1 MMGFGRVGVSH
12 RLTAGLMAITL
23 LTVLAAGVALY
34 GVDRFRDG
42 FDRIAKVRVGD
53 LVGVARLAQ
62 HAQAIAVTAPRL
74 AATIDRFERE
84 RAMRHLDDLFGQLT
98 VLFDE
103 LPGLDRDTAAVQ
115 ALLRYRQEFID
126 NLRRLDRL
134 VGDRHTA
141 EQRLRERLEAVNTVG
156 RDARAV
162 LRSLMEDTDRRFEE
176 GGDPHALY
184 TEVRV
189 GQDWLA
195 AFDEGVTSALVGA
208 SAANEGALDR
218 LIAAHGAAMGRTALA
233 LERLP
238 AAAASHLRPVV
249 GRLAQAADAEDGVF
263 ATRLALLVGQRQ
275 IQGAL
280 NRITTVSGQFVAA
293 SSNLFVDART
303 AVEKDRAE
311 FAVLMDRGAELLI
324 ALVLVSLIA
333 AGLVV
338 ALLRRRVIARLL
350 ELQRC
355 MRARADGYPVPIPV
369 EGNDELADMAA
380 AFAFFA
386 REIDRRE
393 ADLRAAKEQAE
404 RALDDLREAQDQLVS
419 TEKLAALGGLVAGV
433 AHEINT
439 PIGVALTGA
448 SFVHDRAEELQA
460 QVLEGRLK
468 RSEFERGVTQLT
480 ETCRRVLS
488 NIERAASLIQSFK
501 QVAVDQTS
509 GDRRRFQIGRYI
521 GDVAA
526 SLEPKLRSANVRVR
540 VLCPQDVEIDNHPG
554 VLSQILTNLIM
565 NSLTH
570 AFPAGEDG
578 SGRGGT
584 VEIAVGAEGNG
595 QIALRVSDDGQG
607 MTPDVLARVFD
618 PFFTTRRG
626 SGGTGLGLHIVH
638 NLVSK
643 SLGGRITVTST
654 PGAGTSF
661 SLRFP
666 ADAPAAADTT
676 AEPA

>member
-1 MMGFGRVGVSH
+1 MAWFGRVGVSH
-12 RLTAGLMAITL
+12 RLTAGLLAITL
-23 LTVLAAGVALY
+23 LTVVAAGLALY
-34 GVDRFRDG
+34 GVDRFRNG

-74 AATIDRFERE
+74 AATVDRFERE

-103 LPGLDRDTAAVQ
+103 LPGLDRDTPAVQ

-134 VGDRHTA
+134 VGDRHAA
-141 EQRLRERLEAVNTVG
+141 EQRLRDRVEAVNAVG
-156 RDARAV
+156 REARNV
-162 LRSLMEDTDRRFEE
+162 LRSLMDDADRRFQE
-176 GGDPHALY
+176 GADAHALY
-184 TEVRV
+184 DEAREV
-189 GQDWLA
+189 QEWLA
-195 AFDEGVTSALVGA
+195 AFDEGVTSALVAA
-208 SAANEGALDR
+208 SATNEGALDR
-218 LIAAHGAAMGRTALA
+218 LIATHGAAMGRTALA

-238 AAAASHLRPVV
+238 AASTVRLRPVL
-249 GRLAQAADAEDGVF
+249 GRLALAADGEDGVF
-263 ATRLALLVGQRQ
+263 ATRLALLAGQRQ

-303 AVEKDRAE
+303 AVENDRAE
-311 FAVLMDRGAELLI
+311 FAVLMDRGAGLLV
-324 ALVLVSLIA
+324 ALVLVSLVA
-333 AGLVV
+333 AGLVFAV
-338 ALLRRRVIARLL
+338 LRRRVIARLV

-355 MRARADGYPVPIPV
+355 MRARADGFPVPIPV

-386 REIDRRE
+386 REIERRE

-404 RALDDLREAQDQLVS
+404 RALDDLRDAQDQLVA

-448 SFVHDRAEELQA
+448 SFVCDRAEELQA

-480 ETCRRVLS
+480 ETCRRVLT
-488 NIERAASLIQSFK
+488 NIDRAASLIQSFK

-526 SLEPKLRSANVRVR
+526 SLEPKLRSAGVRVH
-540 VLCPQDVEIDNHPG
+540 VQCPEEVEIDNHPG

-570 AFPAGEDG
+570 AFPP
-578 SGRGGT
+578 GRGGA
-584 VEIAVGAEGNG
+584 VEIAVGTDGNG
-595 QIALRVSDDGQG
+595 QISLRVSDDGQG
-607 MTPDVLARVFD
+607 MPPEVLARVFD

-643 SLGGRITVTST
+643 TLGGRITVTST

-661 SLRFP
+661 HLKFP
-666 ADAPAAADTT
+666 ADAPAAAE
-676 AEPA
+676 AAG